1 MVRTYTY
8 RRLVIMICLLCDD
21 GAVILNCIVLLDSLI
36 YHAHI
41 LFGLFFS
48 LRFDHYRTSV
58 LNSCRSNSLINVTSM
73 TMDNNISTTIIHQA
87 ITSKG
92 DTEKRAIVV
101 QEILAVTP
109 HAAQIRNGYGS
120 LPLHVISQ
128 RNTKMDSATKEILIM
143 KLMDAYPMA
152 LTQPGGVGRRTPLH
166 IIFTGSFF
174 VLFKA

>member
-1 MVRTYTY
+1 
-8 RRLVIMICLLCDD
+8 
-21 GAVILNCIVLLDSLI
+21 
-36 YHAHI
+36 
-41 LFGLFFS
+41 
-48 LRFDHYRTSV
+48 
-58 LNSCRSNSLINVTSM
+58 
-73 TMDNNISTTIIHQA
+73 MDNNISTTIIHQA